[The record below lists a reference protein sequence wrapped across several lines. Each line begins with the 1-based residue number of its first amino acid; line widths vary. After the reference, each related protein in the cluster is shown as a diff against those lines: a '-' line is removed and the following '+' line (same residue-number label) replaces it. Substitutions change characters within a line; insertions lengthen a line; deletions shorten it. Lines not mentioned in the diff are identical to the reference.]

1 MDFNSW
7 IKDFN
12 IYFVREDDRQVK
24 NIVLYGNS
32 DCTDEIGS
40 SVKKA
45 LIKVCV
51 V

>member
-40 SVKKA
+40 SVNEA